1 MLRPFLIIGV
11 GGSGGKTLR
20 GLRHA
25 LELRL
30 QQADWSGG
38 LPDAWQML
46 HFDTPITQD
55 GADYPQP
62 FMPPANY
69 KGLVAGG
76 GAYESVFGGIV
87 HGKKIPAQVM
97 DDVVRQLPD
106 PKRVPVDVT
115 KGAGQFRAV
124 GRAVALS
131 KLADIAKSAQEAI
144 NKMSDAKALGQLR
157 TLGDV
162 LKAKSDGGITPNPTV
177 IVVSSIAGGSGAG
190 QYIDVIEAIKA
201 TAKTQPWAYQFFSL
215 LYAPDV
221 FDQIKGSGGIASNAL
236 ATVSETMNGFWTKNP
251 SESTIELFKS
261 KGLTPSYGG
270 ARDKVGGAYP
280 FIIGRQNSK
289 ISFDNQGEVY
299 SALATSISAWMTDDR
314 VQGDIDE
321 YATGNWTANV
331 GANKLSDESRL
342 MRPIDQSPPFSSLGF
357 GRVTLGREKFLDY
370 AAERFARSSIDRMLY
385 WHAESDPSFKERTR
399 EEWIELK
406 ASWALTGF
414 ISAARLDEET
424 EERNDIINALRDA
437 PGQKALQLDFEK
449 DVFESSSAPGS
460 LDKAG
465 GLDISVWY
473 ERLTAEYNDKV
484 ERYLAKDT
492 ANRQGKLNE
501 WIANEPGHII
511 HTVEQAVG
519 EHGLPVTVELLNRVT
534 RVVKS
539 AAETLTAEADTRR
552 GWIRQLSSYIHEEL
566 SRSSNQNSIRPE
578 QEPVDLAIGRIG
590 QAFEWESEAR
600 LRECASA
607 LLVELR
613 RDFIEPLKNHLA
625 SSLVALQSRVA
636 EPNHSD
642 GRVNEYEFWPRQ
654 EDTVVPRKYEP
665 APNERLLVEH
675 VDYPQEFESLVSSAA
690 SGLKYGDAMPRIMN
704 TILVG
709 TVGDEGVDREQQWTL
724 IRNSRS
730 WKPVV
735 TAEATHVVNSPQLP
749 RFEFADQPEVY
760 VDRARI
766 WMLRQGT
773 AFQSY
778 ITEDLRN
785 YFDQL
790 HVDPAEFKKRKD
802 KFTEQLR
809 AALGSSEPLVKLNPS
824 LLSEVHGKSIG
835 EGTRLVFSSIPFE
848 EGTEMYEVTK
858 HALVTQG
865 VWDDS
870 VSKGWFADA
879 KVDGIEIFAM
889 SGFPYQPF
897 VMDSVMEPIARGWLA
912 ESNNVNSRAAFW
924 KWKRSRLLMESVPA
938 DPEVIESLLRG
949 WYVAKALRQLSV
961 VADDDARGP
970 ALSVWDP
977 EALEYAHFPHPL
989 LYPGIAPSNDYPG
1002 IVLESLIVAMALI
1015 SSEGSLK
1022 PLRAYHVL
1030 MDLGGS
1036 SAGQL
1041 SRTLQGWIR
1050 DGSLSLHAPEPDAGR
1065 AGSSAPTGT
1074 LAGRQEALR
1083 VFLENE
1089 RTEFIAEIAT
1099 QDLKT
1104 SVYNYPVS
1112 WEIRDDIVRI
1122 LGDLR
1127 DGVVETKAAKSGI

>member
-30 QQADWSGG
+30 QQAGWDGG
-38 LPDAWQML
+38 LPAAWQML
-46 HFDTPITQD
+46 HFDTPIAQD

-62 FMPPANY
+62 FMPPQNY

-87 HGKKIPAQVM
+87 HGKKIASQAM
-97 DDVVRQLPD
+97 DDVLRQLPD

-131 KLADIAKSAQEAI
+131 KLSDIAKAASESI
-144 NKMSDAKALGQLR
+144 NTMSDAKALGQLR

-162 LKAKSDGGITPNPTV
+162 LRAKSEGGVTPNPTV
-177 IVVSSIAGGSGAG
+177 IVISSIAGGSGAG

-215 LYAPDV
+215 LFAPDV
-221 FDQIKGSGGIASNAL
+221 FDQIKGSGGIPSNAL
-236 ATVSETMNGFWTKNP
+236 ATVAETMNGFWTTNP

-270 ARDKVGGAYP
+270 ARDRVGGAYP

-299 SALATSISAWMTDDR
+299 SALATSVAAWMTDDR

-370 AAERFARSSIDRMLY
+370 AAERFARSSVDRMLF
-385 WHAESDPSFKERTR
+385 WHAESDPQFTERTR

-424 EERNDIINALRDA
+424 EERNDVIDALRDA
-437 PGQKALQLDFEK
+437 PAQKTLQLEFEK
-449 DVFESSSAPGS
+449 DVLASAGAEYS
-460 LDKAG
+460 LDKSG
-465 GLDISVWY
+465 GLDISVWH
-473 ERLTAEYNDKV
+473 ERLMSEYNDKV
-484 ERYLAKDT
+484 ERFLSRDT
-492 ANRQGKLNE
+492 ANRQAKLDE
-501 WIANEPGHII
+501 WIASQPSHIVT
-511 HTVEQAVG
+511 TVEQAIG
-519 EHGLPVTVELLNRVT
+519 EHGLPVTVELLNRVG

-539 AAETLTAEADTRR
+539 ASETLTAEAELRR
-552 GWIRQLSSYIHEEL
+552 SWIRQLPGYIHEEL
-566 SRSSNQNSIRPE
+566 SRSSSQNSIRPD

-600 LRECASA
+600 LRDSASA
-607 LLVELR
+607 LLRELR
-613 RDFIEPLKNHLA
+613 RDFLDPLRAHLA
-625 SSLVALQSRVA
+625 SSLAALQSRVS
-636 EPNHSD
+636 EQNHSD

-654 EDTVVPRKYEP
+654 DDQTVPRKYAP
-665 APNERLLVEH
+665 APNERLLVE
-675 VDYPQEFESLVSSAA
+675 VAEYAGEFESLVSSAA
-690 SGLKYGDAMPRIMN
+690 SGASFGDAMPTVMSSILLG
-704 TILVG
+704 TI
-709 TVGDEGVDREQQWTL
+709 GDETVTDPKQRWRL
-724 IRNSRS
+724 IQSTRS

-735 TAEATHVVNSPQLP
+735 TADKTHVVSSPQLP
-749 RFEFADQPEVY
+749 RFTFADQPEVY
-760 VDRARI
+760 VDRARV

-778 ITEDLRN
+778 ITEDLRT
-785 YFDQL
+785 YFDVQ
-790 HVDPAEFKKRKD
+790 HVDPVTFKNRRD

-809 AALGSSEPLVKLNPS
+809 AALGSSEPLVKLNPA
-824 LLSEVHGKSIG
+824 LLSEVHGKSVG
-835 EGTRLVFSSIPFE
+835 DGTRLVFSSIPFE
-848 EGTEMYEVTK
+848 AGTEMYEVTK

-870 VSKGWFADA
+870 VSKGWFQDA
-879 KVDGIEIFAM
+879 RVDGIEIFAM

-924 KWKRSRLLMESVPA
+924 KWKRSRLLMEAVPA
-938 DPEVIESLLRG
+938 DPEVAESIIRG
-949 WYVAKALRQLSV
+949 WYVAKALGQLAVDTS
-961 VADDDARGP
+961 DDARGP
-970 ALSVWDP
+970 ALSVWDA
-977 EALEYAHFPHPL
+977 EHRTFADFPHPL

-1002 IVLESLIVAMALI
+1002 VVLESLIVAMALI
-1015 SSEGSLK
+1015 SSEGSLR
-1022 PLRAYHVL
+1022 PLHAYHAL
-1030 MDLGGS
+1030 MELGG
-1036 SAGQL
+1036 APGQL
-1041 SRTLQGWIR
+1041 SRPLSTWIR
-1050 DGSLSLHAPEPDAGR
+1050 SGELAGGAPEPDDER
-1065 AGSSAPTGT
+1065 AGGASAS
-1074 LAGRQEALR
+1074 LSARQDALR
-1083 VFLENE
+1083 AFLESE
-1089 RTEFIAEIAT
+1089 LDDFRAEIAT
-1099 QDLKT
+1099 QDART

-1112 WEIRDDIVRI
+1112 WEIRNEIIRV

-1127 DGVVETKAAKSGI
+1127 DGVVEIKAAKSGI

>member
-30 QQADWSGG
+30 QQAGWQEG
-38 LPDAWQML
+38 LPAAWQML
-46 HFDTPITQD
+46 HFDTPIAQD

-62 FMPPANY
+62 FMPPQNY
-69 KGLVAGG
+69 KGLVTGG

-87 HGKKIPAQVM
+87 HGKKIANQAM

-131 KLADIAKSAQEAI
+131 KLSDIAKAASEAI
-144 NKMSDAKALGQLR
+144 NTMSDAKALGQLR

-162 LKAKSDGGITPNPTV
+162 LKAKSDGGVTPNPTV

-215 LYAPDV
+215 LFAPDV
-221 FDQIKGSGGIASNAL
+221 FDQIKGSGGIPSNAL
-236 ATVSETMNGFWTKNP
+236 ATVAETMNGFWTTNP
-251 SESTIELFKS
+251 SQSTIELFKS

-299 SALATSISAWMTDDR
+299 SALATSVAAWMTDDK

-370 AAERFARSSIDRMLY
+370 AAERFARSSVDRMLH
-385 WHAESDPSFKERTR
+385 WHAESDPLFKERTR
-399 EEWIELK
+399 EEWIALK

-414 ISAARLDEET
+414 ISAAGLDEET
-424 EERNDIINALRDA
+424 EERNDVTDALRDA
-437 PGQKALQLDFEK
+437 PAQQLLQLAFEK
-449 DVFESSSAPGS
+449 DVLDSAGAESS
-460 LDKAG
+460 LDRTG
-465 GLDISVWY
+465 GLDISIWQ
-473 ERLTAEYNDKV
+473 ERLIAEHRDRV
-484 ERYLAKDT
+484 GRYLDRDT
-492 ANRQGKLNE
+492 ANRQAKLNE
-501 WIANEPGHII
+501 WIATQPDHILA
-511 HTVEQAVG
+511 TVEQAIA
-519 EHGLPVTVELLNRVT
+519 EHGLPVAVEVLNRT
-534 RVVKS
+534 GRVLKS
-539 AAETLTAEADTRR
+539 AGESLRQEAEQRR
-552 GWIRQLSSYIHEEL
+552 GWVAQLDGYIHSEL
-566 SRSSNQNSIRPE
+566 SQAPSQNSIRPE
-578 QEPVDLAIGRIG
+578 QDPVQTAVQRVG

-600 LRECASA
+600 LRESTAA
-607 LLVELR
+607 LLHELQ
-613 RDFIEPLKNHLA
+613 RDFLDPLRSHLA
-625 SSLVALQSRVA
+625 SSLAALQSRVS
-636 EPNHSD
+636 EQNHSD

-654 EDTVVPRKYEP
+654 DDQTVPRKYAP
-665 APNERLLVEH
+665 APNERLLVE
-675 VDYPQEFESLVSSAA
+675 VAEYPREFESLVSSAA
-690 SGLKYGDAMPRIMN
+690 NGVQFGDAMPQVMG
-704 TILVG
+704 TILLG
-709 TVGDEGVDREQQWTL
+709 TIGDETVTDANQRWRL
-724 IRNSRS
+724 IQSTRS

-735 TAEATHVVNSPQLP
+735 TAEATHVVSAPQLP
-749 RFEFADQPEVY
+749 RFTFADQPEVY
-760 VDRARI
+760 VERARI

-778 ITEDLRN
+778 ITEDLRT
-785 YFDQL
+785 YFDEQ
-790 HVDPAEFKKRKD
+790 HVDPSLFKRRKD

-809 AALGSSEPLVKLNPS
+809 AALGSSEPLVKLNPA
-824 LLSEVHGKSIG
+824 LLSEVHGKSVG

-848 EGTEMYEVTK
+848 AGTEMYEVTK

-865 VWDDS
+865 VWDDT
-870 VSKGWFADA
+870 VSKGWFQDA
-879 KVDGIEIFAM
+879 RVDGIEIFAM

-924 KWKRSRLLMESVPA
+924 KWKRSRLLAEAVPA
-938 DPEVIESLLRG
+938 DPEVIESIIRG
-949 WYVAKALRQLSV
+949 WYVAKALGQLAVDTS
-961 VADDDARGP
+961 DDARGP
-970 ALSVWDP
+970 ALSVWDA
-977 EALEYAHFPHPL
+977 EHRSYASFPHPL

-1015 SSEGSLK
+1015 SSQASLQ
-1022 PLRAYHVL
+1022 PLYAYHAL
-1030 MDLGGS
+1030 MELGG
-1036 SAGQL
+1036 APGQL
-1041 SRTLQGWIR
+1041 SRPLSEWIR
-1050 DGSLSLHAPEPDAGR
+1050 SGELGGGAPVPDAER
-1065 AGSSAPTGT
+1065 AGGASAP
-1074 LAGRQEALR
+1074 LAARQSALQT
-1083 VFLENE
+1083 FLESE
-1089 RTEFIAEIAT
+1089 LDDFRAEIVT
-1099 QDLKT
+1099 QDART

-1112 WEIRDDIVRI
+1112 WEIRDLVTRV

-1127 DGVVETKAAKSGI
+1127 DGVVEIKAAKSGI